1 MKSIKTVLVALFF
14 ASLLFILAG
23 CKKSPDYI
31 FHGQYGAAAKYE
43 IKMVTVKP
51 PFADFTDT
59 ICFTYNEYG
68 NPIEG
73 IRSETRTA
81 APNYFFKYDRF
92 QRMIA
97 LVAAYGL
104 TETSIGVETW
114 TKYIYDAKGRIVKD
128 SVWIFPDIVNGQPF
142 KGIHCTITVSLYEYD
157 TNDRISKVTWFREGI
172 EPYVVAYSYDNSGN
186 REGVSYDDKI
196 NYHLTNKIWMFLAR
210 DYSINN
216 PLVGSYLY
224 NKVGLPVAID
234 CGKGYA
240 DFLEMPFA
248 PITFTKATIT
258 YSK

>member
-1 MKSIKTVLVALFF
+1 MKSIKTIWVAMSLCP
-14 ASLLFILAG
+14 LLFILAG
-23 CKKSPDYI
+23 CEKHSDYI
-31 FHGQYGAAAKYE
+31 LHGQYEAAGKYQ

-59 ICFTYNEYG
+59 IRFTYNEYD
-68 NPIEG
+68 NPIKG
-73 IRSETRTA
+73 IRSETRTC

-104 TETSIGVETW
+104 TETAIGVETW
-114 TKYIYDAKGRIVKD
+114 TKYTYDVKGRIVKD

-142 KGIHCTITVSLYEYD
+142 KGIHSTITVSLYEYD
-157 TNDRISKVTWFREGI
+157 TKDRITKVTWLREGI
-172 EPYVVAYSYDNSGN
+172 EPYVITYSYNNSGN
-186 REGVSYDDKI
+186 REGTTYDNKI
-196 NYHLTNKIWMFLAR
+196 NYHLTNKIWMFLAM

-216 PLVGSYLY
+216 PLVGSYTY
-224 NKVGLPVAID
+224 NKMGLPLAID
-234 CGKGYA
+234 CGKGSS
-240 DFLEMPFA
+240 DFLEMPLC